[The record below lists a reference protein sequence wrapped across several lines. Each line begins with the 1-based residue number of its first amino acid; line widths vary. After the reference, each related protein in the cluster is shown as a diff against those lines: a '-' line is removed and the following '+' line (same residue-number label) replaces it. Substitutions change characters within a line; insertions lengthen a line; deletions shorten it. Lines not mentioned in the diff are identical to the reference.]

1 MIGSYDEVEEQVKR
15 HEAILKGKLKSPEK
29 LVLGMRVIMQ
39 KNRKISLD
47 RKELQTKVIQARKLK
62 IKISEVL
69 NIKIKYSN
77 HLLPKNIVRSVSSL

>member
-1 MIGSYDEVEEQVKR
+1 M

-47 RKELQTKVIQARKLK
+47 KKELQTKVIQARKLK

-77 HLLPKNIVRSVSSL
+77 HLLPKATVRSVSSL

>member
-1 MIGSYDEVEEQVKR
+1 M
-15 HEAILKGKLKSPEK
+15 HEAISKGKLNSPEK

-77 HLLPKNIVRSVSSL
+77 HLLPKSIMRSISSL